1 MHVLII
7 KQNDMQRVLYPL
19 SALTAPSTDRKT
31 LIALKWIL
39 KPRKKVLS
47 KSVLPQPRL
56 LRKQLRHFLK
66 IKQLTIKRSK
76 SSAIS
81 EFKSKGNKIR
91 YEANS
96 NILEK
101 IDDAINSIQK
111 GNINRWEQKLDEGKA
126 LILIQQKL
134 VSRVDRKEDGW
145 KVVNCYL
152 SDDMAS
158 DSEDEKH

>member
-31 LIALKWIL
+31 LIVLKWIL

-56 LRKQLRHFLK
+56 LRKQLRHFFK
-66 IKQLTIKRSK
+66 IKQLTIKRNK
-76 SSAIS
+76 SSTIS

>member
-1 MHVLII
+1 
-7 KQNDMQRVLYPL
+7 MQRVLYPL

-31 LIALKWIL
+31 LIVLKWIL

-66 IKQLTIKRSK
+66 IKQLTIKRNK

-81 EFKSKGNKIR
+81 
-91 YEANS
+91 
-96 NILEK
+96 EK

>member
-31 LIALKWIL
+31 LIVLKWIL

-66 IKQLTIKRSK
+66 IKQLTIKRNK

-81 EFKSKGNKIR
+81 
-91 YEANS
+91 
-96 NILEK
+96 EK